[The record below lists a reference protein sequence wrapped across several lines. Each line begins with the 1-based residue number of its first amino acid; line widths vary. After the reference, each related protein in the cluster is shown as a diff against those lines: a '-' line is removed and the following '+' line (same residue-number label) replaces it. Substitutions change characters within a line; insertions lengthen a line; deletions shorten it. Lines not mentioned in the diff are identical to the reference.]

1 MLETEPSVR
10 KRILYHKFSLSY
22 AFSVEDDIH
31 REFTRIAVKWRL
43 ALFHMMSS
51 TSAPVFQ
58 SLVPNVRKEKS
69 MSLAL
74 NQNNKSAAGRH
85 GFTLIELLV
94 VIAIIAILIALLLP
108 AVQQARE
115 AARRTQCKNNLKQ
128 FALALHNYE
137 AMFKYFPP
145 SASIT
150 TTGDI
155 NTNASWGVHGRILP
169 FLDQG
174 NLFRQINLT
183 TAWDDQAVLSGLK
196 IAMFS
201 CPTDPNSD
209 NPRDVSPKLASPLFP
224 TTYGVNFGTWL
235 VYNPTNG
242 QIGDGAFGP
251 NSRIG
256 LKNFIDGTSHTLL
269 ISEVR
274 ARQRYGR
281 NSAPVG
287 GTAAPGP
294 SLNEVIAKIPS
305 SFSWCRPNGHTE
317 WPDGRVHHIGFTT
330 TAGPNARIPAASD
343 MTSSGNDCPA
353 GLDIDYTSQQEATSS
368 TAATYAVITTRSY
381 HTGVVNSALV
391 DGSVRT
397 INENIDLNIW
407 RALGTRAGGEVTGE
421 F

>member
-1 MLETEPSVR
+1 MSHLSNKNRKTKTVR
-10 KRILYHKFSLSY
+10 
-22 AFSVEDDIH
+22 D
-31 REFTRIAVKWRL
+31 
-43 ALFHMMSS
+43 
-51 TSAPVFQ
+51 
-58 SLVPNVRKEKS
+58 
-69 MSLAL
+69 
-74 NQNNKSAAGRH
+74 

-115 AARRTQCKNNLKQ
+115 AARRTQCKNHLKQ
-128 FALALHNYE
+128 FGLALHNYE
-137 AMFKYFPP
+137 SMFRYFPP
-145 SASIT
+145 TASIT
-150 TTGDI
+150 TTGNI

-174 NLFRQINLT
+174 NLFRKIDLT
-183 TAWDDQAVLSGLK
+183 IAWDDQSVLSGLK
-196 IAMFS
+196 VPMFS

-235 VYNPTNG
+235 VYNPVNG

-256 LKNFIDGTSHTLL
+256 INSFTDGTSHTLL
-269 ISEVR
+269 LSEVR

-281 NSAPVG
+281 NTAPVG
-287 GTAAPGP
+287 GTAAPGETL
-294 SLNEVIAKIPS
+294 SEVVAKIPT

-330 TAGPNARIPAASD
+330 TAGPNAKIPAGSD

-368 TAATYAVITTRSY
+368 TAATYAIITTRSY
-381 HTGVVNSALV
+381 HVGVVNSALV

-397 INENIDLNIW
+397 ISENIDLRIW
-407 RALGTRAGGEVTGE
+407 RALGTRSGGEVIGE